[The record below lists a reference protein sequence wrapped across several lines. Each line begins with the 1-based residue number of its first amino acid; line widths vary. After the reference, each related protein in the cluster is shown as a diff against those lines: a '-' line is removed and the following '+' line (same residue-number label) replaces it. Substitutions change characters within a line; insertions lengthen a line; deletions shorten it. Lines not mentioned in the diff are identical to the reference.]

1 MTNSTSTTSNQV
13 SHSSML
19 ESTAKPLPISCNHPS
34 WNSSMNCFP
43 SSPYVSIH
51 EMARKSLSSS
61 THLTA
66 GGSQLG

>member
-1 MTNSTSTTSNQV
+1 
-13 SHSSML
+13 ML
-19 ESTAKPLPISCNHPS
+19 ESTAKPLSISCNHPS

-66 GGSQLG
+66 GGSRLG